1 MQPDIQY
8 AATTEGTSI
17 AFCTLGQGAPLV
29 VLPDGPW
36 STIDFEWKFSV
47 HRAWLE
53 ELATIRRI
61 VRYDIRGTGL
71 SDAADPR
78 FELDSQVTDL
88 EAVVDRLKLDR
99 FALFGSRH
107 SGPAAIVYTARHPDQ
122 ISHLILWCT
131 YARGSDHME
140 PSRAQAIRSLM
151 DKDWDLYLETKNYD
165 RLGWPSSEKAH
176 PRAELIGESWTEQD
190 AATFHASVHNV
201 DVTEAVDGVDIDLDW
216 GRQHQLFFVRSLL
229 STYSLDW
236 KAKSGE
242 SI

>member
-88 EAVVDRLKLDR
+88 EAAVEEFRNSL
-99 FALFGSRH
+99 
-107 SGPAAIVYTARHPDQ
+107 
-122 ISHLILWCT
+122 
-131 YARGSDHME
+131 RG
-140 PSRAQAIRSLM
+140 R
-151 DKDWDLYLETKNYD
+151 
-165 RLGWPSSEKAH
+165 
-176 PRAELIGESWTEQD
+176 
-190 AATFHASVHNV
+190 V
-201 DVTEAVDGVDIDLDW
+201 
-216 GRQHQLFFVRSLL
+216 LL
-229 STYSLDW
+229 SDDEGYDEARTVWNGMIDRRPGLITRCAGVSEDEI
-236 KAKSGE
+236 AP
-242 SI
+242 